1 MKNNRWLVCPQPNS
15 SATARLFLF
24 PYAGGAPSSFN
35 KWAAEFPK
43 DIEVS
48 IAHYPGR
55 GSRFNE
61 PPIKELLV
69 LVEEIT
75 NAIQPELGKPFF
87 FFGHSLGAVLAF
99 EVARRI
105 RPQPQILFVS
115 ACGAPHVPN
124 PNRPIYALSD
134 SEFIKSLQE
143 LNGLPAEVVS
153 NAELMEL
160 LIPALRAD
168 FEAVENYQYTSND
181 RRLECPIVAFGGS
194 DDSHVDRARLDN
206 WDHHTNGSFKSKI
219 FQGDHFFINT
229 TRQSVINSMIAE
241 IGFHHAKK

>member
-1 MKNNRWLVCPQPNS
+1 MKSRSLVCPQHNS
-15 SATARLFLF
+15 SATSRLFIF

-61 PPIKELLV
+61 TPIKELFV
-69 LVEEIT
+69 LVEEIA
-75 NAIQPELGKPFF
+75 NAIQPELDKPFF

-99 EVARRI
+99 KVARRI
-105 RPQPQILFVS
+105 HPQPQILFVS
-115 ACGAPHVPN
+115 ACGAPHIPN
-124 PNRPIYALSD
+124 PNRPIHELPD
-134 SEFIKSLQE
+134 IEFIKSLRE
-143 LNGLPAEVVS
+143 LNGLPAEVAS

-168 FEAVENYQYTSND
+168 FEAVENYQYTPS
-181 RRLECPIVAFGGS
+181 E
-194 DDSHVDRARLDN
+194 HQLD
-206 WDHHTNGSFKSKI
+206 
-219 FQGDHFFINT
+219 
-229 TRQSVINSMIAE
+229 
-241 IGFHHAKK
+241 